1 MAKSNY
7 ELTLEAMQERFSQM
21 DQQAMVDALKLEHD
35 ERYIYLKM
43 LTRNYRIERQTGK
56 VQYSTDDFATVF
68 DGGFNDSMTIFDILS
83 HAVMHPSLSGEYR
96 VADQLPEIAMSPTPG
111 PKLVANDGYDMAGQ
125 VEQLAKACEKL
136 EGVPQKMPGDIAYK
150 LLLFDFFPVIVQFW
164 DGDDEFNP
172 VFKLMW
178 DKYALNWIRY
188 ETTYYARYYLIDR
201 LKEEM

>member
-43 LTRNYRIERQTGK
+43 LTRDYRIERQTGK

-111 PKLVANDGYDMAGQ
+111 PKLVANDGHDMAGQ

-150 LLLFDFFPVIVQFW
+150 LPLFDFFPVIVQFW